1 MNALSN
7 IMTAMTDRFGP
18 MAPLL
23 AVGLAGVLLILVA
36 LPIVM
41 KKKRDRFREL
51 TSWSALRISLN
62 RRRRKSC
69 PPPS

>member
-51 TSWSALRISLN
+51 KDSV
-62 RRRRKSC
+62 RKGRQAGAFC
-69 PPPS
+69 AFP